1 MRTTRSSGR
10 GPQPARTAASPLRH
24 LAGAVLLIGTM
35 TGTADPFGRPWAWDS
50 EASRYQN
57 AELVARELPRTRLLT
72 LDGWGH
78 VALGK
83 SSCISAH
90 IARYLGDDA
99 LPPGTTCKPDRRP
112 FQ

>member
-1 MRTTRSSGR
+1 V
-10 GPQPARTAASPLRH
+10 RH
-24 LAGAVLLIGTM
+24 LAGAVLLIGTA
-35 TGTADPFGRPWAWDS
+35 GPFGRPWAWDS

-57 AELVARELPRTRLLT
+57 AENVARELPRTRLLT

-83 SSCISAH
+83 NSCISAH
-90 IARYLGDDA
+90 LARYLVSDA
-99 LPPGTTCKPDRRP
+99 PLPPGTTCKPDRRA